1 MTTPAAVTP
10 GDDLRA
16 ALAALLDGLPPARAA
31 QAVERLIT
39 AYRGD
44 GARTATTPVLRDRE
58 DTAAYAAYRMPAT
71 YAAVRAALGE
81 LRARVPGLAP
91 AAHTDAG
98 GGTGAAV
105 WAVADAWPGHGPGS
119 TVLDWS
125 AAALA
130 LGRELAASA
139 ASPAVRA
146 ARWER
151 ARLGAGAPAL
161 PAADLVTVS
170 YVIGELR
177 DADRDALIDA
187 AAAAARAAVL
197 VVEPGT
203 PDGTARVLAARDRLL
218 AAGFTV
224 AAPCPHT
231 AACPLAAPDWCHF
244 AARVPRTSLH
254 RRLKGGSL
262 PYEDEKF
269 AYVAAVRP
277 ALLDGAPPAPAPSRV
292 VRHPQIR
299 KGQVLLDLCRPDATS
314 ARTTVTKRS
323 GAAYR
328 AARDVTWGGTWES

>member
-1 MTTPAAVTP
+1 
-10 GDDLRA
+10 
-16 ALAALLDGLPPARAA
+16 
-31 QAVERLIT
+31 
-39 AYRGD
+39 
-44 GARTATTPVLRDRE
+44 
-58 DTAAYAAYRMPAT
+58 
-71 YAAVRAALGE
+71 
-81 LRARVPGLAP
+81 
-91 AAHTDAG
+91 
-98 GGTGAAV
+98 
-105 WAVADAWPGHGPGS
+105 
-119 TVLDWS
+119 VLDWS

-139 ASPAVRA
+139 SAAPAVRA

-151 ARLGAGAPAL
+151 ARLGAGAAL

-177 DADRDALIDA
+177 EADRDALVDA

-218 AAGFTV
+218 AAGFSV
-224 AAPCPHT
+224 AAPCPHA
-231 AACPLAAPDWCHF
+231 AACPLAAADWCHF

-262 PYEDEKF
+262 PYEDEKY

-277 ALLDGAPPAPAPSRV
+277 ALLDAAPPAPAAPRV

-299 KGQVLLDLCRPDATS
+299 KGQVLLDLCHPDGTS
-314 ARTTVTKRS
+314 ARTAITKRS

-328 AARDVTWGGTWES
+328 AARDVTWGDTWDA